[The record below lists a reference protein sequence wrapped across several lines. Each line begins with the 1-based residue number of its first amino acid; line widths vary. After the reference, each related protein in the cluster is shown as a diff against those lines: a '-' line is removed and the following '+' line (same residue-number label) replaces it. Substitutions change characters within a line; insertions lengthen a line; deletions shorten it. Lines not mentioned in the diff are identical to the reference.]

1 MYREQSIEK
10 HSIKNAFN
18 EKQHKIFLK
27 KIKLSLKELE
37 ANLEYEKNKMLY
49 KLEYKEETFD
59 RIAETRNNFIFTIV
73 TVIAIFYIGLKCY
86 KIRLKY
92 LQNKKKNEAMD
103 DVYNILLR
111 TFCIWYFFWSLLTVV
126 NNIFISFSFLDSF
139 LRS

>member
-10 HSIKNAFN
+10 HRIKNAFN
-18 EKQHKIFLK
+18 EKQYKIFLK

-37 ANLEYEKNKMLY
+37 ASLEYEKNKMLY

-92 LQNKKKNEAMD
+92 LQNKKKNEAMN

-139 LRS
+139 S

>member
-10 HSIKNAFN
+10 HRIKNAFN
-18 EKQHKIFLK
+18 EKQYKIFLK

-37 ANLEYEKNKMLY
+37 ASLEYEKNKMLY

-92 LQNKKKNEAMD
+92 LQNKKKK
-103 DVYNILLR
+103 
-111 TFCIWYFFWSLLTVV
+111 
-126 NNIFISFSFLDSF
+126 
-139 LRS
+139 